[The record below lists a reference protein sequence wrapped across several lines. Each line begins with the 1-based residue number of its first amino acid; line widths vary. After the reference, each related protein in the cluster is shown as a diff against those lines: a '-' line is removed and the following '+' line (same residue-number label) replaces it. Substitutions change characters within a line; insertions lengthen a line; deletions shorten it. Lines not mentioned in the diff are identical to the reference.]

1 MAAQKQKVIAIFK
14 DRSEADNARQA
25 IQNSGL
31 APQQVRVDDHV
42 EPYNQVAAMGT
53 TVGGEAGLL
62 MGAFF
67 GGVIGVMAVVIA
79 SVWTTGQYTVSTFE
93 QLTVVGFTIAGAIF
107 GALSAKRVRSTQP
120 AGQMI
125 KGNPDVPRRFR
136 VLVEGSTNDVK
147 QAQQAIGQP
156 VG

>member
-1 MAAQKQKVIAIFK
+1 MATQNREVIAIFNQ
-14 DRSEADNARQA
+14 RSEADKAKQA

-31 APQQVRVDDHV
+31 APQQVMIDDHV
-42 EPYNQVAAMGT
+42 DPYNQVAAMGT

-62 MGAFF
+62 VGAFY
-67 GGVIGVMAVVIA
+67 GGVVGVLAVVIA

-93 QLTVVGFTIAGAIF
+93 QLAVIGFAGAGAVVG
-107 GALSAKRVRSTQP
+107 ALAAKGLRTAQP
-120 AGQMI
+120 AGQMA

-136 VLVEGSTNDVK
+136 VLVEGNTNEVQ
-147 QAQQAIGQP
+147 QAQQAVGQP